1 MGPSRMVK
9 RHMTV
14 EYVVIGGIA
23 VIALANLARE
33 LWVAPLG
40 REDADGFHVE
50 MESGEDRP

>member
-1 MGPSRMVK
+1 M
-9 RHMTV
+9 
-14 EYVVIGGIA
+14 EYVIISGIA

-50 MESGEDRP
+50 RESGEDRP